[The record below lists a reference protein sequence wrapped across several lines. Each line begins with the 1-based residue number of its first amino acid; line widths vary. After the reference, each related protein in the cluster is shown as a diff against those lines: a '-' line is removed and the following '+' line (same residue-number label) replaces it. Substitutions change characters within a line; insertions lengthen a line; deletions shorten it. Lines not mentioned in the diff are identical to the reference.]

1 MYLSPSRTG
10 GPNAGSGLALAPSSE
25 QFVAAFTS
33 WVCFGLC
40 VGNTLLYLGTF
51 GLLAGIPWTAG
62 AFIAALAPMAH

>member
-10 GPNAGSGLALAPSSE
+10 GLNARSGLTVTPFSE

-40 VGNTLLYLGTF
+40 VGNSLLYLGTF
-51 GLLAGIPWTAG
+51 GLLAGIPWIAG
-62 AFIAALAPMAH
+62 AFVAALAPMAH